1 MPTAD
6 GTGPAAAHPVAESAE
21 DFARAVA
28 AVRERIARAA
38 AEAGRRPEDVRLL
51 PVSKTVPEERIRLA
65 VRAGCGFLGENKVQE
80 ARRKAE
86 NLADLDG
93 LRWSVIG
100 HLQTN
105 KAGHVARVAP
115 EFPALD
121 RLRVAE
127 ALDRRLQALGRSL
140 DVFVQVNTSGKESKF
155 GLAPD
160 EAAAFIHRL
169 PDYSSLNVRG
179 LMTLA

>member
-38 AEAGRRPEDVRLL
+38 AEAGRRPADVRLL

-93 LRWSVIG
+93 LR
-100 HLQTN
+100 
-105 KAGHVARVAP
+105 
-115 EFPALD
+115 
-121 RLRVAE
+121 VAE
-127 ALDRRLQALGRSL
+127 ALDRRFQALGRSL
-140 DVFVQVNTSGKESKF
+140 DVFVQVNTSGEESKF

-179 LMTLA
+179 LMTLAVF